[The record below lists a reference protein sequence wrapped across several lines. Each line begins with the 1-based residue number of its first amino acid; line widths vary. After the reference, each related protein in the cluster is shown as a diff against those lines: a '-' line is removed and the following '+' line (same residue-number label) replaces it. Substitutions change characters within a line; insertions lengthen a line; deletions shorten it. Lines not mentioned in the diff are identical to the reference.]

1 MLQIHSSNYLESLL
15 TRLLSDIERGD
26 PLHADVIVVQNPGM
40 SRWLHQQIAE
50 RTGISANIDFVTPGN
65 FLWRTARC
73 WVPDLP
79 ETSARNSMRLQW
91 QIFSLLPQFLS
102 TSAFQ
107 ELGQYLQDD
116 NSGQLRYQLAGRIAN
131 TFDQYLIYRPQM
143 IADWQ
148 QGKAVHWQAVLWR
161 AIVDLD
167 PTPTWHDLRNQLFA
181 TSSTTPAASQANS
194 QKRPTGVPACV
205 SVFGISN
212 MPPMYL
218 DLMQWMAHQTRVNFY
233 YLNPCREYWA
243 DIKDEK
249 SQSRSQAKRRARAYS
264 NHTEELDPSGL
275 LDIGNPL
282 IASWGHAGQS
292 FLDQLLERDV
302 EESDTFFEPES
313 ASLLGGLQRD
323 ILNLENND
331 NNIQV
336 DPNDRSVQI
345 HSAHSTMREVQV
357 LHDQLLHLFKS
368 QPGLS
373 PRDVIVMAPDI
384 DTYAP
389 FIDATF
395 SNVPGNQ
402 QVPWSVSDRRLS
414 SEQQLLHAFK
424 ELLQLSQSRMT
435 ATDVIGLL
443 EVPAVRR
450 KLMLDRS
457 DLQHIRKWIYE
468 SGIRWS
474 LDNNMRKQFDLPP
487 VDTNSWQFGLQRMFV
502 GYAMP
507 ADSVGLFEGVAPYG
521 EIEGTSSAT
530 LEKLQLFIDMCARW
544 RKRLDASHLPHEWLV
559 EADQLLDNF
568 FDLEYGEAYAIKML
582 REGLLSMIEEAAV
595 ANEPVSL
602 DVFMEAVNAVLE
614 DTASVRQFLTGKVT
628 FSNMVPMRSIP
639 FKVVCVLGMN
649 ANDFPRESRPMS
661 FDLIAKHPKRGDR
674 SRSNDDRYLFL
685 ETVLSARQV
694 LYLSYVGRDNRDNS
708 EKAPATVVTELLDY
722 ANSSYSGSDGNSALS
737 VVQHPLQ
744 PFSQR
749 YFDSSDARLFG
760 YKPQWFDTATAAPTL
775 EPVAFIHAD
784 TNLEEPERSVAV
796 QDLIDFYSDPAR
808 SYLQSRL
815 LVGLRRTEDKL
826 PDTELFDVSGLD
838 KWSINQDVLTLLRHL
853 PKEEIKQTL
862 LARGVL
868 PEGVGGAVAFE
879 KSYRSATRQDIRVI
893 RYETQQQQPI
903 DIDLKF
909 NGFKLSGQLID
920 VYQKGVCTHRFGRVR
935 ARDLLTA
942 WIKHLLLCASGAVDT
957 PKHTVAIFE
966 SESYHFNEVPAPL
979 EILQRLLDTRHEGLI
994 RPVPF
999 FPESSHAYAKK
1010 LMESDADE
1018 FAAMKAAS
1026 GKWYGA
1032 DSQFGYTPESLQE
1045 SFEIVW
1051 RGDRNPLDDQFRHIA
1066 QNVYHPLY
1074 SNVEIVAAEEEVDEE
1089 DELQG
1094 VVQ

>member
-1 MLQIHSSNYLESLL
+1 
-15 TRLLSDIERGD
+15 LSDIERGD

-65 FLWRTARC
+65 FLWRTARY
-73 WVPDLP
+73 WLTDLP
-79 ETSARNSMRLQW
+79 ETSARNSIRLQW

-102 TSAFQ
+102 KSAFQ

-116 NSGQLRYQLAGRIAN
+116 TSGQLRYQLAGRIAH

-148 QGKAVHWQAVLWR
+148 QGKEVHWQAVLWR

-181 TSSTTPAASQANS
+181 TSSQGIPCPA
-194 QKRPTGVPACV
+194 GVPACV

-212 MPPMYL
+212 MPPLYL
-218 DLMQWMAHQTRVNFY
+218 DLMQWMAQQTRVNFY

-249 SQSRSQAKRRARAYS
+249 SQARRRARAYG
-264 NHTEELDPSGL
+264 NHTEETDPTGL

-302 EESDTFFEPES
+302 EETDKFNEVEGAT
-313 ASLLGGLQRD
+313 LLGGLQGD
-323 ILNLENND
+323 ILNLQSNGY
-331 NNIQV
+331 NIQIDSV
-336 DPNDRSVQI
+336 DRSVQI
-345 HSAHSTMREVQV
+345 HSAHSTMREVQI
-357 LHDQLLHLFKS
+357 LHDQLLHLFKTH
-368 QPGLS
+368 PGLT
-373 PRDVIVMAPDI
+373 PRDVIVMSPDI

-395 SNVPGNQ
+395 SNVPTEQ

-450 KLMLDRS
+450 KLKLDRAA
-457 DLQHIRKWIYE
+457 LQHIRKWIYE

-474 LDNNMRKQFDLPP
+474 LDDNMREQFDLPP
-487 VDTNSWQFGLQRMFV
+487 VDTNSWRFGLQRMFV

-507 ADSVGLFEGVAPYG
+507 AHSVGLFDGVAPYG
-521 EIEGTSSAT
+521 EIEGTSSET

-544 RKRLDASHLPHEWLV
+544 RKRLVATHLPQEWLD
-559 EADQLLDNF
+559 EADQLLDSF
-568 FDLEYGEAYAIKML
+568 FDLDYGEAYAIKML
-582 REGLLSMIEEAAV
+582 REGLLSMMEEAAA

-602 DVFMEAVNAVLE
+602 DVFLEAVNAVLE

-685 ETVLSARQV
+685 ETLLSAREV
-694 LYLSYVGRDNRDNS
+694 LYVSYVGRDNRDNS

-722 ANSSYSGSDGNSALS
+722 ANSFYSGSNGEDALK

-749 YFDSSDARLFG
+749 YFDSSDPNLVG
-760 YKPQWFDTATAAPTL
+760 YKSQWFDTAKATPSL
-775 EPVAFIHAD
+775 DPVVFVHAD
-784 TNLEEPERSVAV
+784 TTLDEPDRSVAV
-796 QDLIDFYSDPAR
+796 QDLIDFYCDPAR
-808 SYLQSRL
+808 SYLQNRL
-815 LVGLRRTEDKL
+815 LVGLHRSEDKL

-838 KWSINQDVLTLLRHL
+838 KWGVNQDVLSLLRHL
-853 PKEEIKQTL
+853 PKEEIKKTL

-868 PEGVGGAVAFE
+868 PEGVGGQVAFE
-879 KSYRSATRQDIRVI
+879 QSYKSALMQDTRVI
-893 RYETQQQQPI
+893 RYVAQQQQPI
-903 DIDLKF
+903 DIDLEID
-909 NGFKLSGQLID
+909 GFQLTGQLID
-920 VYQKGVCTHRFGRVR
+920 VYQRGVCTHRFGRVR

-942 WIKHLLLCASGAVDT
+942 WIKHLLLCASGTDDV
-957 PKHTVAIFE
+957 PMHTIAIFE
-966 SESYHFNEVPAPL
+966 KESYRFNKVQAPL
-979 EILQRLLDTRHEGLI
+979 EILQVLLNTRHAGLVK
-994 RPVPF
+994 PVPF
-999 FPESSHAYAKK
+999 FPESSYAYVEK
-1010 LMESDADE
+1010 LKEQDVD
-1018 FAAMKAAS
+1018 AAMKAGSKQWS
-1026 GKWYGA
+1026 GGVM
-1032 DSQFGYTPESLQE
+1032 PESMQE

-1051 RGDRNPLDDQFRHIA
+1051 RGNPNPLDEQFRQIA
-1066 QNVYHPLY
+1066 ESIYMPL
-1074 SNVEIVAAEEEVDEE
+1074 NNHAEIVLAEEELDDE
-1089 DELQG
+1089 DEFESADIAGQG
-1094 VVQ
+1094 VDQ